1 MHIVTKVL
9 VLLAAVLAVV
19 LASLTMAYS
28 INAGRI
34 VQDYQDLKTQKEATE
49 TQADQA
55 KSQHQ
60 AEQARLNGLIDQLQ
74 NDRVALDGRIRGLQA
89 ENSKLLIQANKVALS
104 EEQFRNE
111 VARWEATIATQTKLI
126 ESYRGEVTRLRDDE
140 LQYRR
145 REIELVDRINDLE
158 SAREVLAQTT
168 QALQESLADLQ
179 DRYQRLVAS
188 GGTGLTSEAGA
199 DETFA
204 YTGPLIQGRVL
215 KTMRDDATGNLL
227 AQIDLGTNDQV
238 RENMLLYIGRGDTFL
253 AHVKIIRTD
262 LEWSVGIVDT
272 LGRDVAIQDGDV
284 VRSTLLN

>member
-168 QALQESLADLQ
+168 RALQESLADLQ

-188 GGTGLTSEAGA
+188 GGTGLTSETGA

-272 LGRDVAIQDGDV
+272 LGRDVTIQDGDV